1 MSSFW
6 LKWVYV
12 LIKPEK
18 ANLLPARF
26 LDLFEQCLD
35 PNCRAG
41 WSLWDG
47 EFTAA
52 KHEVAEAIQPF
63 VLAEAAALGSSPWLQ
78 SSRPRSRPPRDTLSH
93 DFLSPLCGST
103 LPLTVENMII
113 KHEDYDPFR
122 IAEAFEPAA
131 AASAIS
137 AVLPEPLVASAV
149 ESRPDSRLEQQPMQ
163 RRRTW
168 SSTFTMEHVLD
179 QLKNF
184 TTHID
189 DDPKGVTPGAY
200 GLQDD
205 HPRPKVWKFVSS
217 WLSFLVCVLL
227 P

>member
-1 MSSFW
+1 MQSMQ
-6 LKWVYV
+6 L
-12 LIKPEK
+12 
-18 ANLLPARF
+18 
-26 LDLFEQCLD
+26 
-35 PNCRAG
+35 
-41 WSLWDG
+41 
-47 EFTAA
+47 
-52 KHEVAEAIQPF
+52 VAPM
-63 VLAEAAALGSSPWLQ
+63 ALGSSPWLQ

-93 DFLSPLCGST
+93 DFLSPLCAMSGST

-113 KHEDYDPFR
+113 KHEDYDPLR
-122 IAEAFEPAA
+122 RVQ
-131 AASAIS
+131 S
-137 AVLPEPLVASAV
+137 AVLPEPPVASAV

-217 WLSFLVCVLL
+217 
-227 P
+227 

>member
-1 MSSFW
+1 MFTWAKCPHFGSSGFMCW
-6 LKWVYV
+6 SNLK
-12 LIKPEK
+12 K

-122 IAEAFEPAA
+122 IVEAFEPAA

-149 ESRPDSRLEQQPMQ
+149 ESPAGFPPWAAAHAEKKDLEQYVHHGGSAEKLHDPLWWRSQRCDSRSLWPAGWSPEAQGLEVCF
-163 RRRTW
+163 R
-168 SSTFTMEHVLD
+168 LD
-179 QLKNF
+179 SVF
-184 TTHID
+184 
-189 DDPKGVTPGAY
+189 
-200 GLQDD
+200 
-205 HPRPKVWKFVSS
+205 
-217 WLSFLVCVLL
+217 
-227 P
+227 

>member
-1 MSSFW
+1 
-6 LKWVYV
+6 
-12 LIKPEK
+12 
-18 ANLLPARF
+18 
-26 LDLFEQCLD
+26 
-35 PNCRAG
+35 
-41 WSLWDG
+41 
-47 EFTAA
+47 
-52 KHEVAEAIQPF
+52 
-63 VLAEAAALGSSPWLQ
+63 
-78 SSRPRSRPPRDTLSH
+78 
-93 DFLSPLCGST
+93 
-103 LPLTVENMII
+103 MII

-217 WLSFLVCVLL
+217 
-227 P
+227 